1 MSCMRMT
8 ECIELDVC
16 IYVTK
21 KDDCYVHKVDGR
33 EIQQAKLLERPNSQ
47 NFDGPDEYGWVSGSC
62 RHRGQQGGEP

>member
-21 KDDCYVHKVDGR
+21 KDDCYVHK
-33 EIQQAKLLERPNSQ
+33 S
-47 NFDGPDEYGWVSGSC
+47 GWKRNTTSKTF
-62 RHRGQQGGEP
+62 GET